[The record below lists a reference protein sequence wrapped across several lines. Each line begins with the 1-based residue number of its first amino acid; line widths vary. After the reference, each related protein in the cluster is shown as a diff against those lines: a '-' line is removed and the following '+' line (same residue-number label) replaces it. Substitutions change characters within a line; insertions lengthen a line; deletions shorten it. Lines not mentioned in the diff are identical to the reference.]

1 MACSASFG
9 RSLRRLAGPLALG
22 AAAFLLSGAAG
33 ARAETYAIVVGINH
47 YPFDV
52 SLDGALQDAEDVGQ
66 ALRKAGIANV
76 AEFLNEKAVKAD
88 IRKAWQDEVA
98 RAVAG
103 DTIIFHYAGHGA
115 QMPELIAGDE
125 ADGLDE
131 YLQLPGFDRTRPD
144 ETKSEIIID
153 NELNSW
159 FQEAEAKGVHV
170 LFVSD
175 SCFSGGM
182 SRAATGK
189 LRLAAP
195 LKVKLPITTPEA
207 VEGAKLKESNF
218 QLATVLAA
226 SLESQPTPEVVIGNK
241 PRGALSWSFARAL
254 EGAADRNGDR
264 IITRVELEKYVFAVV
279 KSESEAL
286 QVPNFTPQL
295 PRSEDEVVIR
305 LDSRAVTPQGQTT
318 AQQQPGT
325 EQAKTQPATEPQT
338 TQQSTAD
345 PAVEQPVSGQG
356 ATTQSEQEQASASA
370 GTAETAPQTTT
381 EQTEPAAST
390 TSVSATATDGQQWR
404 PVLSLTVVGNA
415 PPLQNV
421 ASDGVP
427 YEWDV
432 ASGVF
437 RTPNGDVAGENIGP
451 DRIQSV
457 IDKFILLDFLKSMSL
472 RNPGEVSLT
481 PFKDIYVRG
490 DQMKF
495 SVPDSGYRN
504 RLVFNLANTGEVQF
518 LDLQIGAAA
527 GNPPALQQLEVTEP
541 YGADHLIVLSTNEQL
556 KPIGDA
562 MANGSLPPA
571 TLLAMLRGQL
581 EGTDTAV
588 AIQPL
593 YTRENP

>member
-1 MACSASFG
+1 M
-9 RSLRRLAGPLALG
+9 RPLAL
-22 AAAFLLSGAAG
+22 AAAAVLLAGASA
-33 ARAETYAIVVGINH
+33 ARAETYALVVGINH
-47 YPFDV
+47 YPYDV

-98 RAVAG
+98 RAVSG

-144 ETKSEIIID
+144 ETMSEIILD

-182 SRAATGK
+182 SRSATGK

-226 SLESQPTPEVVIGNK
+226 SLESQPTPEVVIGNE

-254 EGAADRNGDR
+254 EGAADRNGDN

-305 LDSRAVTPQGQTT
+305 LASRAVTPQGEAAGAAQAQGAGNQQPSPTPT
-318 AQQQPGT
+318 VTDQPAAQQQ
-325 EQAKTQPATEPQT
+325 QA
-338 TQQSTAD
+338 TASAA
-345 PAVEQPVSGQG
+345 PAVEVP
-356 ATTQSEQEQASASA
+356 
-370 GTAETAPQTTT
+370 
-381 EQTEPAAST
+381 
-390 TSVSATATDGQQWR
+390 QWR
-404 PVLSLTVVGNA
+404 PQLSLKVVGSA

-421 ASDGVP
+421 ATDGVP

-437 RTPNGDVAGENIGP
+437 RTPNGDVAGENIGA
-451 DRIQSV
+451 DRIQNV
-457 IDKFILLDFLKSMSL
+457 VDKFILLDFLKFLSQ
-472 RNPGEVSLT
+472 RNPGEVQLA

-490 DQMKF
+490 DRMKF
-495 SVPDSGYRN
+495 SVPDSAYRN

-518 LDLQIGAAA
+518 LDLQIGQGT
-527 GNPPALQQLEVTEP
+527 GNLSALQQVEVTEP
-541 YGADHLIVLSTNEQL
+541 YGADHLIVISTNEQL

-562 MANGSLPPA
+562 IANSSLPPS
-571 TLLAMLRGQL
+571 TLLGMLRGQL
-581 EGTDTAV
+581 EGTDTQI

>member
-1 MACSASFG
+1 MAHRAATGWG
-9 RSLRRLAGPLALG
+9 RARLALATG
-22 AAAFLLSGAAG
+22 AALLFGAAT
-33 ARAETYAIVVGINH
+33 ARAETYALVVGINH
-47 YPFDV
+47 YPYDV

-88 IRKAWQDEVA
+88 IRRAWQEEVE
-98 RAVAG
+98 RAGAG

-115 QMPELIAGDE
+115 QMPELVAGDE

-131 YLQLPGFDRTRPD
+131 FLQLPGFDRTRAK
-144 ETKSEIIID
+144 ETQSEIIVD

-182 SRAATGK
+182 SRSATGK

-226 SLESQPTPEVVIGNK
+226 SLESQPTPEVVIGDK

-254 EGAADRNGDR
+254 EGAADRNGDD

-305 LDSRAVTPQGQTT
+305 LPSRAVTAPGNEPVAIEDGANQTATGQ
-318 AQQQPGT
+318 P
-325 EQAKTQPATEPQT
+325 
-338 TQQSTAD
+338 
-345 PAVEQPVSGQG
+345 
-356 ATTQSEQEQASASA
+356 SA
-370 GTAETAPQTTT
+370 GTTQMPGTGEPPQWH
-381 EQTEPAAST
+381 AA
-390 TSVSATATDGQQWR
+390 
-404 PVLSLTVVGNA
+404 LSLRVIGQA
-415 PPLQNV
+415 PALENIV
-421 ASDGVP
+421 DGDLP

-437 RTPNGDVAGENIGP
+437 RTPNGDVAGEDIGA
-451 DRIQSV
+451 DRVQSV
-457 IDKFILLDFLKSMSL
+457 IDKFILLDFLKFL
-472 RNPGEVSLT
+472 ALKNPGDVSLK
-481 PFKDIYVRG
+481 PFQDIYAAG
-490 DQMKF
+490 DRMTF

-518 LDLQIGAAA
+518 LDMQVGAAA
-527 GNPPALQQLEVTEP
+527 ANPPALEQLEVTEP
-541 YGADHLIVLSTNEQL
+541 YGADHLIVISTNEQV

-562 MANGSLPPA
+562 IANTSLSPA
-571 TLLAMLRGQL
+571 TLLSVLRGQL
-581 EGTDTAV
+581 EGTETAI

-593 YTRENP
+593 YTRENR